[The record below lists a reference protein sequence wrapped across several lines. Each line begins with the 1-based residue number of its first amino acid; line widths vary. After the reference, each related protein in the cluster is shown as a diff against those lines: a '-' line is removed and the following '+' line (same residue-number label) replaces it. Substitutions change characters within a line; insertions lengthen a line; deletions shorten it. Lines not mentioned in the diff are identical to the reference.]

1 MEKEWYRYDLH
12 VHTYEGSACGR
23 SNAADLAD
31 FYKEKGY
38 DGIVISDHFWR
49 GNTRVDR
56 DLPWNVW
63 LDEFHKGYENAK
75 ARGDEI
81 GLTVFYAWEYSFQGN
96 DFLTFGLDNDWLLD
110 YPDIGRIDLLEY
122 LKLVREAGGFVIH
135 AHPFYEAP
143 YIPYI
148 RLLPNHVDAVEVVNA
163 PKGPFINAR
172 ALEYATAYDLIQTG
186 GSDCHSVNW
195 KQLSGVEIPHP
206 VATMQELIESL
217 KKREHRVFLM
227 EEEPVKNGDKP
238 YKPGDFKL
246 PPPPKDDKKQKLYW

>member
-1 MEKEWYRYDLH
+1 MAERIY
-12 VHTYEGSACGR
+12 
-23 SNAADLAD
+23 
-31 FYKEKGY
+31 
-38 DGIVISDHFWR
+38 
-49 GNTRVDR
+49 
-56 DLPWNVW
+56 
-63 LDEFHKGYENAK
+63 
-75 ARGDEI
+75 
-81 GLTVFYAWEYSFQGN
+81 
-96 DFLTFGLDNDWLLD
+96 LDNDWLLD